1 MPIGA
6 FNQEKAL
13 VVAFFVIVKSSC
25 ILRGPSPEALCSALR
40 QCDSWRQGD
49 STSARHDRRPLHGGD
64 PGHVGPRAGRHAGHR
79 ALGARAGG
87 HVYRHRAQRRARL
100 PRLPRSGVRWRQ

>member
-1 MPIGA
+1 MSGFSVELA
-6 FNQEKAL
+6 EVQHAAHNNLSLGWAGDTLTQYN
-13 VVAFFVIVKSSC
+13 
-25 ILRGPSPEALCSALR
+25 SALR

-49 STSARHDRRPLHGGD
+49 STSPRHDRRPLHGGD

-87 HVYRHRAQRRARL
+87 HVYRHRA
-100 PRLPRSGVRWRQ
+100 